1 MRVLIGRSLRRHGYL
16 PDKHDKQAQ
25 RTTQTAL
32 EQPELFSGVWARA
45 A

>member
-1 MRVLIGRSLRRHGYL
+1 MRVLIGRSLRRHGYP
-16 PDKHDKQAQ
+16 PDKHDKQE

-32 EQPELFSGVWARA
+32 EQPELFSEVWARA